1 MDFVT
6 AVKTCFN
13 KYATFTGRAMRSEY
27 WFFALF
33 YVIVSVIAV
42 AIDLLVLQNTLTIVY
57 YIVAIFLF
65 LPTLAVTVRRLHDT
79 NRSGWWLFFAFVPLV
94 GPILLLVWY
103 CTQGSDQANRFGA
116 APLGLAKG
124 MA

>member
-6 AVKTCFN
+6 AVKTCFS
-13 KYATFTGRAMRSEY
+13 KYATFTGRAARSEY

-33 YVIVSVIAV
+33 YIIVSVIAV
-42 AIDLLVLQNTLTIVY
+42 SIDLLVLQSTVTIVY
-57 YIVAIFLF
+57 YIVAVCLL

-79 NRSGWWLFFAFVPLV
+79 DRSGWWVLIAFVPLV

-103 CTQGSDQANRFGA
+103 CTRGTDQANRFGA
-116 APLGLAKG
+116 APLGLTSV